1 MRQLRGD
8 DLPALRLFLAD
19 QRDVDGL
26 RLRAAGVD
34 DTHQNGGIAKESHIG
49 FARSRSGEA
58 ARSGALRNNVSL
70 YSAVRR

>member
-1 MRQLRGD
+1 
-8 DLPALRLFLAD
+8 
-19 QRDVDGL
+19 VDGL